1 MRRLLPAETKLR
13 VPRVLPQDKVV
24 RCAKILRVQITT
36 AQFCRVQLFWW
47 ISRAYRSDSLEGH
60 SFAVTVI
67 AKLSVDYTRQNST
80 AVGNTNKTKTYFDIF
95 IIVRGIRTIY
105 IESDQSSLNC
115 ILKRVYFE
123 GTIYEIR
130 GLVLMG
136 GETQSKAKQCFS

>member
-36 AQFCRVQLFWW
+36 AQCPTVLVN
-47 ISRAYRSDSLEGH
+47 SRAYRSESLEGH

-67 AKLSVDYTRQNST
+67 AKLSVNYTRQNST
-80 AVGNTNKTKTYFDIF
+80 VVGNTNKTKTYFDIF

-136 GETQSKAKQCFS
+136 GETQSTAKRRFV